1 MAFIPVFG
9 IYWYIKGGL
18 MPKNTSIT
26 LGEHF
31 DGFISQQI
39 TEGRYAS
46 TSEVVRAALRLLED
60 NEQKIATLRKLLED
74 GENSGTAEYSYEA
87 LMNEIDDEVG

>member
-1 MAFIPVFG
+1 MGFIPVFG
-9 IYWYIKGGL
+9 IYWYKRGGP
-18 MPKNTSIT
+18 MPKNTSIS

-31 DGFISQQI
+31 DSFIAQQI

-60 NEQKIATLRKLLED
+60 NEQKITTLRKLLEE
-74 GENSGTAEYSYEA
+74 GENSGTAEYNYEA
-87 LMNEIDDEVG
+87 LMNEIDDELG

>member
-1 MAFIPVFG
+1 MS
-9 IYWYIKGGL
+9 
-18 MPKNTSIT
+18 KNTSIT

-31 DGFISQQI
+31 DRFISKQI
-39 TEGRYAS
+39 AEGRYAS

-60 NEQKIATLRKLLED
+60 NEQKLATLRKLLKE

-87 LMNEIDDEVG
+87 LMNELDDDIG